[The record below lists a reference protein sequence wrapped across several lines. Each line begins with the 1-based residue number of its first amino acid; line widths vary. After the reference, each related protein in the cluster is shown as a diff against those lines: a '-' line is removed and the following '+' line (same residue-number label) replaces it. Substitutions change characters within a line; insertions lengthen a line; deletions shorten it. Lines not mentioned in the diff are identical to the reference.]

1 MCVVSISMEE
11 ESRERKG
18 WVSIYFSIYKT
29 KTNIHADINTNKKR
43 HISTNKYSIKP
54 VYIYIYI

>member
-18 WVSIYFSIYKT
+18 WVSIYKT
-29 KTNIHADINTNKKR
+29 KTNIHTDINTNKKND
-43 HISTNKYSIKP
+43 HISTIYTQKP
-54 VYIYIYI
+54 IYIYI

>member
-1 MCVVSISMEE
+1 MWLDDMEE

-54 VYIYIYI
+54 VYIYI

>member
-29 KTNIHADINTNKKR
+29 KTNIHTDINTNKKND
-43 HISTNKYSIKP
+43 HISTIYTQKP
-54 VYIYIYI
+54 VYI